1 MLRNLTIFFLSKS
14 VYLVQ
19 TPILL
24 MIDAKMFSL
33 PWKRLFKKFATI
45 SLQVV
50 IIFLTNSVI
59 IATTKT
65 LEFSL
70 IYMYLKDKRDDH
82 HTLTPVCIVQR
93 FRFFVRFFFFVSEPQ
108 SPSYLNLVT
117 FYKLACGAGVLLG
130 RVNVKKFAIIYSA
143 HHVWFGDWGSGMII
157 TGWSSKTDSSVRY
170 QRFPSSGPLTM
181 YRFLTFHWALRSACT
196 LLFRNYIMS
205 WIIPAF

>member
-1 MLRNLTIFFLSKS
+1 
-14 VYLVQ
+14 
-19 TPILL
+19 

-59 IATTKT
+59 IVTTKT
-65 LEFSL
+65 LKFSL

-117 FYKLACGAGVLLG
+117 FYKLACSAGVLLG

-143 HHVWFGDWGSGMII
+143 HHVWFGDWGSGGRRGWGKAKRLII
-157 TGWSSKTDSSVRY
+157 FTPPPR
-170 QRFPSSGPLTM
+170 PLSL
-181 YRFLTFHWALRSACT
+181 FLTAHPLIQISSLPSIPLPFNKRWRS
-196 LLFRNYIMS
+196 
-205 WIIPAF
+205 

>member
-33 PWKRLFKKFATI
+33 PRKRLFKKFATI

-93 FRFFVRFFFFVSEPQ
+93 FRFFVRFFFLCLRTTVAKLSQ
-108 SPSYLNLVT
+108 LSY
-117 FYKLACGAGVLLG
+117 
-130 RVNVKKFAIIYSA
+130 
-143 HHVWFGDWGSGMII
+143 
-157 TGWSSKTDSSVRY
+157 
-170 QRFPSSGPLTM
+170 
-181 YRFLTFHWALRSACT
+181 FLQASLQCRRLIRAS
-196 LLFRNYIMS
+196 
-205 WIIPAF
+205 

>member
-1 MLRNLTIFFLSKS
+1 
-14 VYLVQ
+14 
-19 TPILL
+19 

-59 IATTKT
+59 IVTTKT
-65 LEFSL
+65 LKFSL

-82 HTLTPVCIVQR
+82 HTLTPVCIVHR

-117 FYKLACGAGVLLG
+117 FYKLACSAGVLLG

-143 HHVWFGDWGSGMII
+143 HHVWFGDWGSG
-157 TGWSSKTDSSVRY
+157 GRRGLGKGEKTNNIHSPTPTPILILDRS
-170 QRFPSSGPLTM
+170 PLDTN
-181 YRFLTFHWALRSACT
+181 FLSPQHSAA
-196 LLFRNYIMS
+196 IQ
-205 WIIPAF
+205 

>member
-1 MLRNLTIFFLSKS
+1 MLVIKGLMWHQQSRFWLIMLRNLTIFFLSKS

-50 IIFLTNSVI
+50 IIFLTNSVT

-93 FRFFVRFFFFVSEPQ
+93 FRFFVRFFFLCLRTTVAKLSQ
-108 SPSYLNLVT
+108 LSY
-117 FYKLACGAGVLLG
+117 
-130 RVNVKKFAIIYSA
+130 
-143 HHVWFGDWGSGMII
+143 
-157 TGWSSKTDSSVRY
+157 
-170 QRFPSSGPLTM
+170 
-181 YRFLTFHWALRSACT
+181 FLQASLQCRRLIRAS
-196 LLFRNYIMS
+196 
-205 WIIPAF
+205 